1 MSNYLMRYK
10 GKYRLLCELDQNTND
25 FPRDDNG
32 NIEDIDMYISCQHG
46 NRIYNFGHGKLIAYI
61 PSLGRG
67 RNITKAL
74 KENSVE
80 YTNYIETDEE
90 VEFRFKATDIEIVAE
105 LMKAKTS
112 GASISPF
119 SSKNLVKRKD
129 IIIPQEEVGKYKE
142 IISVID
148 KKDLLIINRITKQ
161 FINNME
167 KSLKKSTKDKAF
179 DIKKDMKK
187 SMLSRQSKEYIYYKN
202 YWNKY
207 LKYLENEINTYYLK
221 EE

>member
-1 MSNYLMRYK
+1 MANYLMRYK

-129 IIIPQEEVGKYKE
+129 IIIPQEEVDKYKE

>member
-1 MSNYLMRYK
+1 
-10 GKYRLLCELDQNTND
+10 
-25 FPRDDNG
+25 
-32 NIEDIDMYISCQHG
+32 MYISCQHG

-221 EE
+221 EEIIYEVSKR

>member
-1 MSNYLMRYK
+1 
-10 GKYRLLCELDQNTND
+10 
-25 FPRDDNG
+25 
-32 NIEDIDMYISCQHG
+32 MYISCQHG